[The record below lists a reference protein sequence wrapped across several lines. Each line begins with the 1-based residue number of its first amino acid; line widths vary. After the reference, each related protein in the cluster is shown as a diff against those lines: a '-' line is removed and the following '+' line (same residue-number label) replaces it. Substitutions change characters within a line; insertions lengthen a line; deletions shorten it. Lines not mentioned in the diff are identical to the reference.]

1 LTLNLSSYIENNVKR
16 GNLECIYATLI
27 ICCQT
32 LQRQWRIFMQLCNTI
47 IQSVSYRQ
55 LYIVY
60 LVAELLLVLFS
71 WTCRHVGLV
80 VLCRVFAG
88 QDLCLTL
95 AY

>member
-1 LTLNLSSYIENNVKR
+1 
-16 GNLECIYATLI
+16 
-27 ICCQT
+27 
-32 LQRQWRIFMQLCNTI
+32 MQLCNTI